1 MSNITSVT
9 YKQRRL
15 RYFRE
20 QLAHQERRLDYWVQK
35 LTKVND
41 LGLCWVCQD
50 VGEEVSFYQSI
61 VQMLEEEMRQDW
73 INNEMEISS

>member
-1 MSNITSVT
+1 MPKLTIIT

-20 QLAHQERRLDYWVQK
+20 QLTHQERRLNYWTQK
-35 LTKVND
+35 LTKTND
-41 LGLCWVCQD
+41 LGLCWVCED
-50 VGEEVSFYQSI
+50 VGEEVSFYQDV

-73 INNEMEISS
+73 TNNEMEISS